1 MRFRCQVKAFP
12 MRLVECVLP
21 LPRGEA
27 LARPTEIVRSFAAQP
42 SCCVG
47 RSFGEQF
54 QPAFKAS
61 FVDLIRL
68 IKLRSFLPP
77 SEAHMSSTPFPFPTP
92 TFGFWNVSFQIS
104 FSGPTRGCN

>member
-12 MRLVECVLP
+12 MRLVERVLP

-27 LARPTEIVRSFAAQP
+27 LARRTEIVRSFAAQP

-54 QPAFKAS
+54 QPAFTAS
-61 FVDLIRL
+61 CVDLIRL

-77 SEAHMSSTPFPFPTP
+77 IRSTHELDP
-92 TFGFWNVSFQIS
+92 VSVSHPNLRLLECVLPDKFLRS
-104 FSGPTRGCN
+104 N